1 MQSVGAAAA
10 KRIGSVSMTEKSQQV
25 IALCGGVGGAKLAL
39 GQYRILGTDRLTLVV
54 NIGDDFEHLGLSVSP
69 DVDTVLYILASL
81 ADRERGWSR
90 AGDRLASERSP
101 VPAWVE
107 LQ

>member
-1 MQSVGAAAA
+1 
-10 KRIGSVSMTEKSQQV
+10 MTEKSQQV